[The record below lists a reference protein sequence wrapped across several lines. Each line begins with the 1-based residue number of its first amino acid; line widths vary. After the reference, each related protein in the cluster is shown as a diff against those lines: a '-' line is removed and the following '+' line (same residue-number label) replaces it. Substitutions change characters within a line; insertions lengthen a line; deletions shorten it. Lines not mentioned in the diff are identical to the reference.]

1 MNSKTLSGWMLTAA
15 PILFFL
21 IIFIA
26 WPAIIGEAD
35 TAAEEVKL
43 MLDKPLLTSIFTLL
57 GVLVF
62 GSMSIGFTL
71 LAWSRADGATTE
83 GTLASIAAVIFV
95 GLTAMIIV
103 GLGLTYP
110 ILGEGE
116 ENLAEADRIT
126 LMVVSNSMFAAVFL
140 AWTLGNI
147 ILGAALLIENK
158 INRIASGLLL
168 LSGILLFLMHIV
180 AGSDINL
187 DVIWIVP
194 FMSAPISAL
203 VLGIFSLRSE

>member
-15 PILFFL
+15 PILCFL

-71 LAWSRADGATTE
+71 LAWSRADGETTV
-83 GTLASIAAVIFV
+83 GTLSSIAAVIFV

-116 ENLAEADRIT
+116 ENLAEAET
-126 LMVVSNSMFAAVFL
+126 LMIVSNSMFAAVFL

-168 LSGILLFLMHIV
+168 LSGILLFIMHIL
-180 AGSDINL
+180 AGSDVDL

-194 FMSAPISAL
+194 FMSAPVSAV
-203 VLGIFSLRSE
+203 VLGIFLLRSE

>member
-1 MNSKTLSGWMLTAA
+1 MNSKTLSGWMLTVA

-116 ENLAEADRIT
+116 ENLAEAET
-126 LMVVSNSMFAAVFL
+126 LMVVCNSMFAAVFL

-168 LSGILLFLMHIV
+168 LSGILLFIMHIL
-180 AGSDINL
+180 AGSDVDL

-194 FMSAPISAL
+194 FMSAPVSAV
-203 VLGIFSLRSE
+203 VLGIFLLRSE

>member
-95 GLTAMIIV
+95 GLPAMIIV

-116 ENLAEADRIT
+116 ENLAEAET

-168 LSGILLFLMHIV
+168 LSGILLFIMHIL
-180 AGSDINL
+180 AGSDVDL

-194 FMSAPISAL
+194 FMSAPVSAV
-203 VLGIFSLRSE
+203 VLGIFLLRSE

>member
-103 GLGLTYP
+103 GLGLTSP

-116 ENLAEADRIT
+116 ENLAEAET
-126 LMVVSNSMFAAVFL
+126 LLVVSNSMFAAVFL
-140 AWTLGNI
+140 AWTAGNI
-147 ILGAALLIENK
+147 ILGTALLIENK

>member
-103 GLGLTYP
+103 GLGLTSP
-110 ILGEGE
+110 ILGEGD
-116 ENLAEADRIT
+116 ENLAEAET

>member
-1 MNSKTLSGWMLTAA
+1 MNSKTLSSWMLIIA
-15 PILFFL
+15 PILFVL
-21 IIFIA
+21 ILFIA

-35 TAAEEVKL
+35 TTAENVAL

-57 GVLVF
+57 GVIIF
-62 GSMSIGFTL
+62 GSMSVAFTL
-71 LAWSRADGATTE
+71 LAWSRADGETTV
-83 GTLASIAAVIFV
+83 GTLSSIAAVIFV
-95 GLTAMIIV
+95 GVTSIIFI

-110 ILGEGE
+110 ILGEGAD
-116 ENLAEADRIT
+116 NLPQAEM
-126 LMVVSNSMFAAVFL
+126 LMAVSDSMFAAVMI

-168 LSGILLFLMHIV
+168 LSGILLFVMHILV
-180 AGSDINL
+180 GTDISL
-187 DVIWIVP
+187 EVIWIIP
-194 FMSAPISAL
+194 FLSAPVSAL

>member
-116 ENLAEADRIT
+116 ENLAEAET

-168 LSGILLFLMHIV
+168 L
-180 AGSDINL
+180 
-187 DVIWIVP
+187 
-194 FMSAPISAL
+194 
-203 VLGIFSLRSE
+203 

>member
-116 ENLAEADRIT
+116 ENLAEAET

-168 LSGILLFLMHIV
+168 LSGILLFIMHIL
-180 AGSDINL
+180 AGSDVDL

-194 FMSAPISAL
+194 FMSAPVSAV
-203 VLGIFSLRSE
+203 VLGIFLLQSE

>member
-116 ENLAEADRIT
+116 ENLAEAET

-168 LSGILLFLMHIV
+168 LSGILLFIMHIL
-180 AGSDINL
+180 AGSDVDL

-194 FMSAPISAL
+194 FMSAPVSAV
-203 VLGIFSLRSE
+203 VLGIFLLRSE